1 MARCHGCR
9 TIENMRNL
17 VGIQEDK
24 LEEETIAFES
34 RIADLAAEAKRTNG
48 PGQIMALPG
57 AQELISQVSSCRI
70 HGNLENWAYKR
81 CLHPSQISRGSEC
94 DPERRPGWAIVTS
107 GKYTFKAQKAEIGAD
122 LTLCAFSATA
132 AYAKKA
138 FPASG
143 VAQEDPV
150 TFVTGDLVA
159 KGKPDPEP
167 YLLGAKLAK
176 ADPAA
181 CVVLEDAPPGV
192 LAGKRSGARVIGLRT
207 THDGALQWAQGA
219 DFVVEDLRKVS
230 ARWEGT
236 GKAARLILTIESEEK
251 PVATQGSE

>member
-1 MARCHGCR
+1 MA
-9 TIENMRNL
+9 E
-17 VGIQEDK
+17 K
-24 LEEETIAFES
+24 
-34 RIADLAAEAKRTNG
+34 
-48 PGQIMALPG
+48 
-57 AQELISQVSSCRI
+57 
-70 HGNLENWAYKR
+70 
-81 CLHPSQISRGSEC
+81 
-94 DPERRPGWAIVTS
+94 DPA
-107 GKYTFKAQKAEIGAD
+107 
-122 LTLCAFSATA
+122 
-132 AYAKKA
+132 
-138 FPASG
+138 
-143 VAQEDPV
+143 

-167 YLLGAKLAK
+167 YLLGAKLAN

-236 GKAARLILTIESEEK
+236 ARAAKLILTIESEDK
-251 PVATQGSE
+251 PAETQINA